1 MSKIASHD
9 ALVNEIANLLRE
21 FDAERPVHGRYQ
33 PGIGP
38 FTETKLVRE
47 IASRLR
53 NMGLPAETKQT
64 PDMVIGDEWG
74 IEFKIARPF
83 GDNGKEAEH
92 WSQNLTH
99 PYKGNVSLIGD
110 AFKLR
115 ELSSVAR
122 KCVFAIGFEHTTP
135 QIPLEPL
142 FAAFEMLSQSLL
154 GIPLGNR
161 IQAKRTG
168 LVHPVHQ
175 TLSCVSWEVFDN
187 AVAPNR
193 QITTN

>member
-1 MSKIASHD
+1 MSIIASHD
-9 ALVNEIANLLRE
+9 ELVTEIANLLSE

-38 FTETKLVRE
+38 YTETKLVKE
-47 IASRLR
+47 IAERLR
-53 NMGLPAETKQT
+53 NIGIPAKTKQT

-110 AFKLR
+110 AIKLQ

-122 KCVFAIGFEHTTP
+122 KCVFAIGFEHATP

-142 FAAFEMLSQSLL
+142 FAAFELLSQSLL

-161 IQAKRTG
+161 IEAKRTG

-175 TLSCVSWEVFDN
+175 TLSCASWEVFAA
-187 AVAPNR
+187 AVTPNHR
-193 QITTN
+193 VTTD

>member
-9 ALVNEIANLLRE
+9 ELVSEIANLLAD
-21 FDAERPVHGRYQ
+21 FDAEHPIHGRYQ

-38 FTETKLVRE
+38 YTETKLVKE
-47 IASRLR
+47 IAERLR
-53 NMGLPAETKQT
+53 SIGLPAKTKQT

-74 IEFKIARPF
+74 VEFKIARPF

-99 PYKGNVSLIGD
+99 PYRGNVSLIGD
-110 AFKLR
+110 AMKLR
-115 ELSSVAR
+115 ELDTVAR
-122 KCVFAIGFEHTTP
+122 KCVFAIGFEHDKP

-142 FAAFEMLSQSLL
+142 FSAFEVLAQSLL
-154 GIPLGNR
+154 GIPLG
-161 IQAKRTG
+161 KRLQEQRSG

-175 TLSCVSWEVFDN
+175 TLICASWEVLAKADGADSRPTFD
-187 AVAPNR
+187 
-193 QITTN
+193 

>member
-1 MSKIASHD
+1 MSKFENHD
-9 ALVNEIANLLRE
+9 QLVTEIADLLKE

-38 FTETKLVRE
+38 FTETKLVKE
-47 IASRLR
+47 IASRLS
-53 NMGLPAETKQT
+53 NIGLPAATKQT

-83 GDNGKEAEH
+83 GDNGREAEH

-99 PYKGNVSLIGD
+99 PYEGNVSLIGD
-110 AFKLR
+110 AIKLR
-115 ELSSVAR
+115 KLSTVAR
-122 KCVFAIGFEHTTP
+122 KCVFAIGFEHAPP

-142 FAAFEMLSQSLL
+142 LAAFEMLSQSLI

-161 IQAKRTG
+161 VEEKRTG
-168 LVHPVHQ
+168 LIHPVHQ

-187 AVAPNR
+187 PATPNR
-193 QITTN
+193 